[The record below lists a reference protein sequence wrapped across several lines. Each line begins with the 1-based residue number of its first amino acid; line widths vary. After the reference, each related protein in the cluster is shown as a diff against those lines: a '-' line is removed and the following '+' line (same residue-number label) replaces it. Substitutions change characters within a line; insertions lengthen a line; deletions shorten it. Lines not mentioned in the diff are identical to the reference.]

1 MRSKRAKQEVN
12 RYYSCSS
19 SYLRYSMM
27 HMKYIIM
34 IATALILAGC
44 PSSVTTESDIPSSSE
59 SDKTGKSSP
68 PKHTKDTLKLIQKRI
83 ANNEAILIDVRE
95 KDEWEDGH
103 LQSATSLPLSIL
115 EEGPSNE
122 AFIESVTK
130 NLPKDKI
137 IYCHC
142 AAGGRV
148 MPASAILHKMGYDIR
163 PLKAGYK
170 DLLKVG
176 FNKASE

>member
-1 MRSKRAKQEVN
+1 
-12 RYYSCSS
+12 
-19 SYLRYSMM
+19 
-27 HMKYIIM
+27 MKYVLLIVM
-34 IATALILAGC
+34 IVVLVGC
-44 PSSVTTESDIPSSSE
+44 PSSATTGTEATSSSE
-59 SDKTGKSSP
+59 ADKTGESSP
-68 PKHTKDTLKLIQKRI
+68 PKHTKDSLELIQNRI
-83 ANNEAILIDVRE
+83 AKDEAILIDVRE

-103 LQSATSLPLSIL
+103 LQSAIFLPLSIL

-122 AFIESVTK
+122 TFAESVTK

-148 MPASAILHKMGYDIR
+148 MPASAILHKLGYDIR

-170 DLLKVG
+170 DLLKAG
-176 FNKASE
+176 FKKASK

>member
-1 MRSKRAKQEVN
+1 MWK
-12 RYYSCSS
+12 
-19 SYLRYSMM
+19 
-27 HMKYIIM
+27 MKYIIM
-34 IATALILAGC
+34 IAAALILAGC
-44 PSSVTTESDIPSSSE
+44 PSNATTDSDVSSSSE
-59 SDKTGKSSP
+59 SDLTGKSSP
-68 PKHTKDTLKLIQKRI
+68 PKHTKDALELIKKRI
-83 ANNEAILIDVRE
+83 AKNEAILIDVRE

-103 LQSATSLPLSIL
+103 LQSATFLPLSILEEGHLQSATFLPLSIL

-148 MPASAILHKMGYDIR
+148 MPASAILHKLGYDIR

-170 DLLKVG
+170 DLLKAG
-176 FNKASE
+176 FNKASK

>member
-1 MRSKRAKQEVN
+1 MW
-12 RYYSCSS
+12 
-19 SYLRYSMM
+19 M
-27 HMKYIIM
+27 MKYIIM
-34 IATALILAGC
+34 IAAALILAGC
-44 PSSVTTESDIPSSSE
+44 PSNATTDSDVSSSSE
-59 SDKTGKSSP
+59 SDLTGKSSP
-68 PKHTKDTLKLIQKRI
+68 PKHTKDALELIKKRI
-83 ANNEAILIDVRE
+83 AKNEAILIDVRE

-103 LQSATSLPLSIL
+103 LQSATFLPLSIL

-148 MPASAILHKMGYDIR
+148 MPASAILHKLGYDIR

-170 DLLKVG
+170 DLLKAG
-176 FNKASE
+176 FNKASK